1 MGRSTPLETLI
12 KNIYIYPTRRKRFHL
27 SVTYFLTN
35 VVLLTLWVTGIIR
48 KNAIVKFLNYQIPV
62 TQQKG
67 NGDITQQSEI
77 SKRHLH
83 AISIYGCVGGS

>member
-1 MGRSTPLETLI
+1 MGRSTPLEILI

-27 SVTYFLTN
+27 SVTFFLTN
-35 VVLLTLWVTGIIR
+35 VVLFNSMSNGYNTEKRYSQVLD
-48 KNAIVKFLNYQIPV
+48 YQIPV

-83 AISIYGCVGGS
+83 AISIYGSMGAS

>member
-1 MGRSTPLETLI
+1 MSNGYNTE
-12 KNIYIYPTRRKRFHL
+12 KRY
-27 SVTYFLTN
+27 SQ
-35 VVLLTLWVTGIIR
+35 VLD
-48 KNAIVKFLNYQIPV
+48 YQIPV

-83 AISIYGCVGGS
+83 AISIYGSMGAS